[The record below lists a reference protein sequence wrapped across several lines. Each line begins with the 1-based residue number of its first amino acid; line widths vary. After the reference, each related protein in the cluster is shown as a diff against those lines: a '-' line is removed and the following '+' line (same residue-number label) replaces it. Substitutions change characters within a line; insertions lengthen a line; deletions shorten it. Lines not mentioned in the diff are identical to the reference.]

1 MNKKIL
7 YTSAS
12 VLVATAA
19 FLAVFLPIKLNKT
32 KDNNKITLGSLVN
45 ANGAKLSWDELLNEK
60 SDTDSD
66 KNKIV
71 VEENVIT
78 YVDSALDGELTL
90 PSSIVGIGANAFK
103 YSKLQAV
110 NFNEGLVTIGV
121 DAFLESSLIK
131 LSLPSTVTTIE
142 KDAFWNCT
150 SLTNIILNDG
160 LQVIGYNAFY
170 NCRFTSLTIPS
181 SVTTIE
187 EGAFINCNKIIG
199 TVTLPQNISVI
210 KNSTFKGCSSVKEFV
225 LGDVENIEFQA
236 FLECTSLEKINLPS
250 TLTSIQDDA
259 FRDCTKLSSLAFP
272 IALQSIGSHSFD
284 GCRSL
289 KAVTLNQ
296 NIAKLGVATFSNCIS
311 LNSINIPQAIN
322 SIPDSCFYGCSSLTS
337 IDLSSVETIGY
348 NAFFGCKN
356 VTFVLDDNEN
366 VHYFASN
373 DKDFSSLEEISNDK
387 FKEYALKNYY
397 IKKVEDKINE
407 NN

>member
-1 MNKKIL
+1 MNKKFL
-7 YTSAS
+7 YISAS

-19 FLAVFLPIKLNKT
+19 FLAVFLPIKFNKA
-32 KDNNKITLGSLVN
+32 KDNNKITSGSLVN

-71 VEENVIT
+71 VEEDVIT

-90 PSSIVGIGANAFK
+90 PTSIVGIGANAFK

-150 SLTNIILNDG
+150 SLTNITLNDG

-170 NCRFTSLTIPS
+170 NCQFTSLIIPS

-199 TVTLPQNISVI
+199 TVTLPQNITV
-210 KNSTFKGCSSVKEFV
+210 TFKGCSNVKEFV
-225 LGDVENIEFQA
+225 LGNVENIEFQA

-259 FRDCTKLSSLAFP
+259 FRDCTKLSTLAFP
-272 IALQSIGSHSFD
+272 IALQSIGSHTFD

-289 KAVTLNQ
+289 ETVTLNQ

-311 LNSINIPQAIN
+311 LNSINIPQSIN

-337 IDLSSVETIGY
+337 IDLSSVEIIGY

-366 VHYFASN
+366 VHYVASK
-373 DKDFSSLEEISNDK
+373 DKVFSSLEEISNDK

-397 IKKVEDKINE
+397 IKKVEGKINE

>member
-1 MNKKIL
+1 MNKKFL
-7 YTSAS
+7 YISAS

-19 FLAVFLPIKLNKT
+19 FLAVFLPIKFNKA
-32 KDNNKITLGSLVN
+32 KDNNKITSGSLVN

-71 VEENVIT
+71 VEEDVIT

-90 PSSIVGIGANAFK
+90 PTSIVGIGANAFK

-110 NFNEGLVTIGV
+110 NFNEGLVTISVG
-121 DAFLESSLIK
+121 AFLESSLIK

-150 SLTNIILNDG
+150 SLTNITLNDG

-170 NCRFTSLTIPS
+170 NCQFTSLIIPS

-199 TVTLPQNISVI
+199 TVTLPQNITVI

-225 LGDVENIEFQA
+225 LGNVENIEFQA
-236 FLECTSLEKINLPS
+236 FFECTSLEKINLPS

-259 FRDCTKLSSLAFP
+259 FRDCTKLSTLAFP
-272 IALQSIGSHSFD
+272 IALQSIGSHTFD

-289 KAVTLNQ
+289 ETVTLNQ

-311 LNSINIPQAIN
+311 LNSINIPQSIN

-337 IDLSSVETIGY
+337 IDLSSVEIIGY

-366 VHYFASN
+366 VHYVASK
-373 DKDFSSLEEISNDK
+373 DKVFSSLEQISNDK

-397 IKKVEDKINE
+397 IKKVEGKINE

>member
-1 MNKKIL
+1 MNKKFL
-7 YTSAS
+7 YISAS

-19 FLAVFLPIKLNKT
+19 FLAVFLPIKFNKA
-32 KDNNKITLGSLVN
+32 KDNNKITSGSLVN

-90 PSSIVGIGANAFK
+90 PASIVGIGANAFK

-150 SLTNIILNDG
+150 SLTNITLNDG

-170 NCRFTSLTIPS
+170 NCQFTSLLIPS

-199 TVTLPQNISVI
+199 TVTLPQNITVI
-210 KNSTFKGCSSVKEFV
+210 KIV
-225 LGDVENIEFQA
+225 
-236 FLECTSLEKINLPS
+236 
-250 TLTSIQDDA
+250 
-259 FRDCTKLSSLAFP
+259 
-272 IALQSIGSHSFD
+272 H
-284 GCRSL
+284 L
-289 KAVTLNQ
+289 KAV
-296 NIAKLGVATFSNCIS
+296 AV
-311 LNSINIPQAIN
+311 
-322 SIPDSCFYGCSSLTS
+322 
-337 IDLSSVETIGY
+337 
-348 NAFFGCKN
+348 
-356 VTFVLDDNEN
+356 
-366 VHYFASN
+366 
-373 DKDFSSLEEISNDK
+373 
-387 FKEYALKNYY
+387 
-397 IKKVEDKINE
+397 
-407 NN
+407 

>member
-1 MNKKIL
+1 MNKKFL
-7 YTSAS
+7 YISAS

-19 FLAVFLPIKLNKT
+19 FLAVFLPIKFNKA
-32 KDNNKITLGSLVN
+32 KDNNKITSGSLVN

-90 PSSIVGIGANAFK
+90 PTSIVGIGANAFK

-121 DAFLESSLIK
+121 DAFLEASLIK

-150 SLTNIILNDG
+150 SLTNIKLNDG

-170 NCRFTSLTIPS
+170 NCQFTSLIIPS

-199 TVTLPQNISVI
+199 TVTLPQNITVI

-225 LGDVENIEFQA
+225 LGNVENIEFQA

-259 FRDCTKLSSLAFP
+259 FRDCTKLSTLAFP
-272 IALQSIGSHSFD
+272 IALQSIGSHTFD

-289 KAVTLNQ
+289 ETVTLNQ

-337 IDLSSVETIGY
+337 IDLSSVEIIGY

-366 VHYFASN
+366 VHYVASK
-373 DKDFSSLEEISNDK
+373 DKDFSSLEQISNDK

-397 IKKVEDKINE
+397 IKKVEGKINE